1 MKRHRLSTR
10 GLLIFLTCVF
20 LGSVFALS
28 ALAVYLDQ
36 NGVGAK
42 EDAVSATVVF
52 TTYLYGEDYL
62 NEIKAKVDDEE
73 SLADMRELESCVKD
87 CTLKE
92 YTSMVLWEAKFTY
105 IKEDGTQEQRTYRK
119 TGVSK
124 DVDKFLDK
132 YYIPPAEGSE
142 RG

>member
-10 GLLIFLTCVF
+10 GLLIFLTCAF

-28 ALAVYLDQ
+28 ALAVYLDN
-36 NGVGAK
+36 NGFGPE
-42 EDAVSATVVF
+42 EDATAASVIF
-52 TTYLYGEDYL
+52 TTYLYGEECYNKL
-62 NEIKAKVDDEE
+62 EVKAGGQQEIADLR
-73 SLADMRELESCVKD
+73 SLEKKVKD
-87 CTLKE
+87 LTLKE
-92 YTSMVLWEAKFTY
+92 YTSMVLWEAEFTY

-132 YYIPPAEGSE
+132 YYIPPAEGS
-142 RG
+142 GSG